1 MHHNDA
7 GADQEQLHHV
17 YQQLDL
23 ILFVVVVRG
32 LHYSELVG
40 NHHPQSS
47 GMQPILQRP
56 RLRVPTEAA
65 RQTVAKLP
73 RARGLRQEL
82 RDDCID
88 VHDKGDTQTKSER
101 KSKSDS
107 DLKSKS
113 ESGLR
118 FLQKNT

>member
-1 MHHNDA
+1 M
-7 GADQEQLHHV
+7 
-17 YQQLDL
+17 
-23 ILFVVVVRG
+23 RG

-47 GMQPILQRP
+47 GIQPILQRP

-65 RQTVAKLP
+65 RPAVAKLP

-88 VHDKGDTQTKSER
+88 VHDTDDTKPNVNEKANLTR
-101 KSKSDS
+101 I
-107 DLKSKS
+107 
-113 ESGLR
+113 
-118 FLQKNT
+118 